1 MSILSLIK
9 TRKLINYRSI
19 ISVGV
24 IKRIQ
29 AVMWSC
35 LGHFIAAIHSGAE
48 IWRDYMTSATGKV
61 VPEMHGLFRPELN
74 WKTDGRY
81 CLHLI
86 KTMRMCREMLRKES
100 IQLAEFDNNNQRRSK
115 DAQADE
121 RTSVHICQK
130 CWPIHKEALIRT
142 KLISVQP
149 SSAPADPRIEGSR
162 TRITKSQGM

>member
-121 RTSVHICQK
+121 RTS
-130 CWPIHKEALIRT
+130 EALIRT